1 MKKEEINFES
11 FETFYASKEESN
23 CPLIPSVI
31 ESGKEIEKQKKDLDI
46 IISVRYGGRMLTNTA
61 SENFEDITRKE
72 FLEIV
77 DYDPVKKVLLTI
89 GKETPQKETP
99 IHWMIQHARNDIHII
114 VQIKS
119 LDNFDKYDFP
129 TIEKSDNVLETVK
142 NILRKLRDDN
152 IIKIKKHGLIFT
164 GKSLE
169 SVKDEVLK
177 TILKKDRGGR
187 KKNED

>member
-1 MKKEEINFES
+1 
-11 FETFYASKEESN
+11 
-23 CPLIPSVI
+23 
-31 ESGKEIEKQKKDLDI
+31 
-46 IISVRYGGRMLTNTA
+46 
-61 SENFEDITRKE
+61 
-72 FLEIV
+72 
-77 DYDPVKKVLLTI
+77 
-89 GKETPQKETP
+89 
-99 IHWMIQHARNDIHII
+99 MIQHARNDIHII
-114 VQIKS
+114 VQINS